1 MLKSSNAHKQ
11 LNFNNL
17 KNTHTQEA
25 TKNNPTLPPNIHVR
39 LMTGSQNLYIRPV
52 HLIITQNLNE
62 MKRLLTICFLFM
74 TCWGFAQNAILTGR
88 IVDETNLPL
97 AGTVIEIENVRATV
111 SDHDG
116 LYSLTGLPSGSHLVR
131 ISFLGY
137 ETMEKTIDLTDNA
150 AMELNV
156 SLKPGLT
163 LAPIVVSSQLRG
175 QARALNNQLS
185 SDHIVNI
192 IAADQIG
199 RFPDANVGDALKRI
213 PGINV
218 QYDQGEARFGNIRG
232 TAPQLNSVTINGERI
247 PSAEA
252 EVRSIQLDLIPSDMI
267 QTVEVSKAVTPDM
280 DADAIGGSVNLVTR
294 AAPAEERISGTIGGG
309 YNLVAEKP
317 SLNLSLVY
325 GNRFANDRLG
335 AIFSASVFDNNIGS
349 DNVEAEWTYDDD
361 NDNDRFDEGE
371 TYWPEEIQVR
381 QYYLQRIRQS
391 YSLSLDYKIDN
402 KNTIFLKG
410 IYNNRKDWENR
421 YRSVYKDIEQDGDV
435 WVAEL
440 ERQTKSGIEDNKYR
454 RLENQ
459 QMMNYSLS
467 GNHIFGKLKTN
478 WSVNYAKASEDRPNE
493 RYWEY
498 GSDDVVPVSLDF
510 SNEEEPKISAVES
523 AFQRPSSSWEL
534 NELTE
539 EFQYTEDIDVNA
551 RLDFELPLAYGAKA
565 GKVKFGGRL
574 RSKDKSRDN
583 DFYEYEPTDD
593 ATFDNSLTNLIN
605 ESKDNFLAGDY
616 SIGEFVDEEYVGNL
630 NLTSGNFEGERDL
643 SELAGNF
650 QADETILGGYALLD
664 QKLSN
669 KFSFIAGVRVEAT
682 STNYS
687 GFAFDDEAETL
698 TATPEQS
705 NDYVNV
711 LPGLHMNYK
720 IQPKTILRFAYTN
733 TLARPNYFDL
743 VPYREIE
750 DGEELS
756 IGNSELDPTTSTN
769 IDVMAEHYFGT
780 VGVLSGGV
788 FYKDIKDFIVTQ
800 SFEDYT
806 FEGTEWADF
815 SQPINGGN
823 ARLTGFEFAFQ
834 RQLDFISSS
843 LSPLGIYL
851 NYTYTN
857 SEVTDFNFEGRED
870 EELSLPGSP
879 EHTLNASLSY
889 DAARFTTRLSFN
901 YASDFLDEVGDEA
914 FGDRYYDAVTYLD
927 FNINYGVSDRVT
939 IYANANNILNQPL
952 RYFQGVS
959 SRTMQSEFYNARF
972 DLGLKFDLN
981 RANNK

>member
-1 MLKSSNAHKQ
+1 
-11 LNFNNL
+11 
-17 KNTHTQEA
+17 
-25 TKNNPTLPPNIHVR
+25 
-39 LMTGSQNLYIRPV
+39 
-52 HLIITQNLNE
+52 
-62 MKRLLTICFLFM
+62 MKRFLTLSFLLCSFY
-74 TCWGFAQNAILTGR
+74 GFAQNAILTGR
-88 IVDETNLPL
+88 ILDETNLPL
-97 AGTVIEIENVRATV
+97 AGAVIELENITATV

-116 LYSLTGLPSGSHLVR
+116 YYSLTGLPAGQQKVMV
-131 ISFLGY
+131 SFLGY
-137 ETMEKTIDLTDNA
+137 ETRETTVNLDNSTPV
-150 AMELNV
+150 EYNV
-156 SLKPGLT
+156 NLQPGLT
-163 LAPIVVSSQLRG
+163 LAPVVVSSQLRG

-294 AAPAEERISGTIGGG
+294 AAPAEERISATIGGG

-325 GNRFANDRLG
+325 GNRFANDKLG
-335 AIFSASVFDNNIGS
+335 AIFSASFFDNQLGS
-349 DNVEAEWTYDDD
+349 DNIEAEWAYDDD
-361 NDNDRFDEGE
+361 NDNDRYDQGE
-371 TYWPEEIQVR
+371 FLFPEEIQIR

-391 YSLSLDYKIDN
+391 YSLSLDYKLNN

-410 IYNNRKDWENR
+410 IYNRRKDWESR
-421 YRSVYKDIEQDGDV
+421 YRSVFKDIEKDGDS

-440 ERQTKSGIEDNKYR
+440 ERQTKAGNEDNKYR

-467 GNHIFGKLKTN
+467 GDHIFGKLETK

-493 RYWEY
+493 RYFEY
-498 GSDDVVPVSLDF
+498 ATDDVVPVALDF
-510 SNEEEPKISAVES
+510 SNQEEPKISAVEA
-523 AFQRPSSSWEL
+523 AFQRPTSSWEL
-534 NELTE
+534 KELTE
-539 EFQYTEDIDVNA
+539 EFQYTEDIDLNG
-551 RLDFELPLAYGAKA
+551 RLDFELPLSYGANA
-565 GKVKFGGRL
+565 SKVKFGGRF
-574 RSKDKSRDN
+574 RSKAKSRDN
-583 DFYEYEPTDD
+583 DFYEFEPTSDD
-593 ATFDNSLTNLIN
+593 VFNNSLNNLKN
-605 ESKDNFLAGDY
+605 ESKDNYLAGDY
-616 SIGEFVDEEYVGNL
+616 LIGEFVDKEYVGDL
-630 NLTSGNFEGERDL
+630 ALETSAFEKEQDL

-650 QADETILGGYALLD
+650 EADETILGGYALLD

-669 KFSFIAGVRVEAT
+669 KWNFIAGLRIEST
-682 STNYS
+682 SSNYS
-687 GFAFDDEAETL
+687 GFAYDDDAETL
-698 TATPEQS
+698 TATPEES

-711 LPGLHMNYK
+711 LPGLHVNYK
-720 IQPKTILRFAYTN
+720 VKPKTILRFAYTN

-756 IGNSELDPTTSTN
+756 IGNSALEATTSTN

-780 VGVLSGGV
+780 VGILSGGV

-800 SFEDYT
+800 AFEDYT
-806 FEGTEWADF
+806 FEGTEWAKF
-815 SQPINGGN
+815 AQPINGGN
-823 ARLTGFEFAFQ
+823 ARLIGFEVAFQ

-843 LSPLGIYL
+843 LSPLGLYL

-857 SEVTDFNFEGRED
+857 SEVTDFNFEGRENETLD
-870 EELSLPGSP
+870 LPGSP
-879 EHTLNASLSY
+879 EHTLNASLAY
-889 DAARFTTRLSFN
+889 DGSRFSSRISFN
-901 YASDFLDEVGDEA
+901 YASDFIDEVGEEA
-914 FGDRYYDAVTYLD
+914 FKDRYYDAVTYLD
-927 FNINYGVSDRVT
+927 FNLNYAISDKIN

-959 SRTMQSEFYNARF
+959 SRTMQAEYYNARF
-972 DLGLKFDLN
+972 DLGVKIDLN
-981 RANNK
+981 RSKAK